1 MRVTVPAALLVSFVA
16 LASASASLAD
26 EAPTFVLIV
35 NSKNETTK
43 LDKKTVA
50 DIFLKKQTH
59 WSDDSTIKP
68 VDQTKSAPVRA
79 RFSQD
84 VLDRS
89 VTSVRTY
96 WNQVVFSG
104 GGVPPPELDSD
115 AGIVKYVIANPGA
128 IGYVTRSAD
137 TKGIKIVE
145 IR

>member
-1 MRVTVPAALLVSFVA
+1 MRVASV
-16 LASASASLAD
+16 LAVIVLATGSPGHAD
-26 EAPTFVLIV
+26 DANTFVVIV
-35 NSKNETTK
+35 NAKNDETR

-68 VDQTKSAPVRA
+68 VDQTRSSAVRA

-89 VTSVRTY
+89 VASVRNY

-104 GGVPPPELDSD
+104 RGVPPPELESD
-115 AGIVKYVIANPGA
+115 ASVVKYVQGNPTA
-128 IGYVTRSAD
+128 IGYVSSSVDIKAV
-137 TKGIKIVE
+137 KIVQV
-145 IR
+145 R